1 MSGTAVQA
9 AVSDSL
15 DGALRALA
23 DGSRRSILALVR
35 DEPRAVGDIAEQLT
49 ISQQA
54 VSHHLRVLRS
64 AGLVSEAREGTR
76 HLFAVRTD
84 GFGEVRQYLEY
95 FWPDRLSA
103 LKRAVESS
111 KGPETHG

>member
-1 MSGTAVQA
+1 MSGTAVQSSEPA
-9 AVSDSL
+9 SL
-15 DGALRALA
+15 DTALKALA
-23 DGSRRSILALVR
+23 DGSRRSILALVGE
-35 DEPRAVGDIAEQLT
+35 EPRAVGDIAEQLT

-76 HLFAVRTD
+76 HLFAIRTD
-84 GFGEVRQYLEY
+84 GFGEVRQYLEI

-103 LKRAVESS
+103 LKRAVESTA
-111 KGPETHG
+111 GVEIHG